1 MSNAET
7 ETAVT
12 VPAPPENMAASIFQV
27 IERAALNPAIDMDKF
42 ERLIA
47 MQERIE
53 ARSARIAYAEA
64 FADMQSELPVVDRN
78 GIISH
83 SGKTISKYA
92 KWEDINEAIKPVLA
106 KHGFALDF
114 ASTQD
119 DRSVSITA
127 ILTHR
132 NGHSK
137 ESMLRLPL
145 DTSGAKNTVQS
156 IGSTVTY
163 GKRYSAGLVL
173 NLTSRD
179 AQDRDDDG
187 NGNGN
192 AASTVASTTIDE
204 AQIAEL
210 QRKIIDTDSDLPV
223 FLKYFG
229 IADLA
234 DLPAGRFDIA
244 VRALNK
250 KVADKATKERNGVAK

>member
-1 MSNAET
+1 MSNVET
-7 ETAVT
+7 ETAIT
-12 VPAPPENMAASIFQV
+12 VPPPPENMAASIFAV

-64 FADMQSELPVVDRN
+64 FADMQSELPIVDRN

-83 SGKTISKYA
+83 GSGKMISKYA
-92 KWEDINEAIKPVLA
+92 RWEDINEAIKPVLA

-192 AASTVASTTIDE
+192 VASTTIGE

-210 QRKIIDTDSDLPV
+210 QRKIIDSDSDLPR
-223 FLKYFG
+223 FLKYFS
-229 IADLA
+229 ITDLA
-234 DLPAGRFDIA
+234 DLPASKFDEA

-250 KVADKATKERNGVAK
+250 RLANKNGVAK

>member
-1 MSNAET
+1 MSNVET
-7 ETAVT
+7 ETAIT
-12 VPAPPENMAASIFQV
+12 VPAPENMAASIFQV

-53 ARSARIAYAEA
+53 ARSARIAYADA
-64 FADMQSELPVVDRN
+64 FASMQSELPVVDRN
-78 GIISH
+78 GIIAH
-83 SGKTISKYA
+83 NGKQISKYA
-92 KWEDINEAIKPVLA
+92 RWEDINEAIKPILG

-132 NGHSK
+132 NGHAK

-163 GKRYSAGLVL
+163 GKRYAAGLVL

-187 NGNGN
+187 NGN
-192 AASTVASTTIDE
+192 AASTTIGE

-210 QRKIIDTDSDLPV
+210 QRKIIDTDADLPM
-223 FLKYFG
+223 FLKYFRV
-229 IADLA
+229 ADLA
-234 DLPAGRFDIA
+234 DLPASQFDAA

-250 KVADKATKERNGVAK
+250 KAADKTIRERNGVAK